1 MTMIGFLD
9 RNLWIKGELTEPK
22 LNVLFSPPPTS
33 NVTLTLAVFD
43 SNGIKVTDDYTTTIT
58 SGTQN
63 NIIELGDYLNT
74 QQLSK
79 GFTSGTYFILVKLIE
94 TNEVIALPLL
104 IILGAYTSPPIPDSQ
119 YLQYYTVFDK
129 VTGSY
134 FNLPPTLTYIPSD
147 PRFMVYAYLHK
158 ENKGRLIGLTEFGT
172 ISFDTDYHQ
181 LALLT
186 LTLQFTSIKEMMMH
200 ILGHSYGL
208 TNNAV
213 MQLLQAINSGDYD
226 TALTLLRPF
235 YMITFIGRVLTVE
248 FDTTNLQ
255 IRIKTQTYLGQWDWG
270 RIFTWGAV
278 GCALTTVGLMAG
290 AYVTGGLSLLGLPE
304 VLGACIGGA
313 IAGGLVAVIS
323 SASTDKPETIVEH
336 QKKVEKVGEKAKQT
350 NQQYYTSATD
360 LLSSWLQQGKITQDD
375 YNQMTTIL
383 NNWKTSMD
391 SAIDDIVNISKKAI
405 EEAYND
411 GYNKAKDEMKF
422 WIIGAGLGGFIL
434 GQATAR

>member
-1 MTMIGFLD
+1 MTMLAFLD

-58 SGTQN
+58 SGTQSK
-63 NIIELGDYLNT
+63 IIELGDYLNT

-104 IILGAYTSPPIPDSQ
+104 ITLGAYTSPPIPDSQ

-158 ENKGRLIGLTEFGT
+158 ENKGRLIGLTELGT

-186 LTLQFTSIKEMMMH
+186 LTLQFTSIKEMMIH

-290 AYVTGGLSLLGLPE
+290 AYVTGGLSLLGLSE

-336 QKKVEKVGEKAKQT
+336 QKKVEEEGEKAKQT

-434 GQATAR
+434 GQATAK